1 MKRTYNIPTMKIKT
15 FLTESVVT
23 VSGSESNQ
31 TTEQKLDEYISTNKL
46 TVNNTVKLVW

>member
-31 TTEQKLDEYISTNKL
+31 TTEQKLNAYINANQIKVDNIVRL
-46 TVNNTVKLVW
+46 TW